1 MCVLFCVKSGPICAI
16 GEALLK
22 LEVYTDFVQV
32 TLLSLYLYKI
42 NQNLLMMIWLHYDYA
57 GSYCS

>member
-42 NQNLLMMIWLHYDYA
+42 NQNLLMMI
-57 GSYCS
+57 